1 MNALGRIIIWTVTA
15 VSFATAAFAAQGVA
29 EIKGTSPDSKITGT
43 VKFLE
48 VDGGLKVEAQVQ
60 GVAPTGKH
68 GFHIHEFG
76 VCTNQGKDA
85 GGHYNPMSS
94 PHGMLE
100 HDGTDKAHAGDLGN
114 IEIKEDGTGTLSG
127 MLPGVTLSG
136 GDQSVGGRAV
146 ILHEKEDDF
155 GQPTG
160 NAGGRIGCGVIV
172 LTPDE

>member
-1 MNALGRIIIWTVTA
+1 MNTMGKISILTALV
-15 VSFATAAFAAQGVA
+15 VSFAAAAFAAQGIA
-29 EIKGTSPDSKITGT
+29 EIKGTAPDSPITGT
-43 VKFLE
+43 VKFQE

-60 GVAPTGKH
+60 GVPPAGKH

-76 VCTNQGKDA
+76 ACTNQGKDA
-85 GGHYNPMSS
+85 GGHYNPMGS

-100 HDGTDKAHAGDLGN
+100 HDGADKAHAGDLGN
-114 IEIKEDGTGTLSG
+114 IEIKDDGTGTLSG

-136 GDQSVGGRAV
+136 GDEAVAGRAV
-146 ILHEKEDDF
+146 ILHEKADDF

-172 LTPDE
+172 ITPDE